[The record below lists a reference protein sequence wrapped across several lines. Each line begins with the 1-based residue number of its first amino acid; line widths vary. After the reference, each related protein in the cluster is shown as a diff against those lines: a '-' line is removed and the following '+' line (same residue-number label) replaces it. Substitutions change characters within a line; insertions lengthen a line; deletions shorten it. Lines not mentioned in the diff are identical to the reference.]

1 MNITFFK
8 GIATG
13 IILSLP
19 FGPVGL
25 YCMEKTLTEGKKDG
39 FSTALGMV
47 TSDVVYG
54 LIAFFFINQA
64 EEFILRYELFFKG
77 LVGLCLVILGIKKLR
92 APVVIK
98 KPTKINKYNIQNYFS
113 GFFLSVINVTGIVTI
128 IFISKITRQSVVG
141 DADNYLLLAGGIGTA
156 GVVSWFINVQVLTY
170 FKRFITDNLLIKLSK
185 ISSFI
190 ILTFGIAALGY
201 IIVSLI

>member
-92 APVVIK
+92 TQVIIK

-128 IFISKITRQSVVG
+128 IFIYTLLSVVG

-156 GVVSWFINVQVLTY
+156 GVISWFINVQVLTY
-170 FKRFITDNLLIKLSK
+170 FKKFVTDDLLIKLSK

-190 ILTFGIAALGY
+190 ILTFGIVALGY

>member
-92 APVVIK
+92 TPVVIK

-128 IFISKITRQSVVG
+128 IFIYTLLSVVG

-170 FKRFITDNLLIKLSK
+170 FKRFVTDDLLIKLSK

-190 ILTFGIAALGY
+190 ILTFGIVALGY

>member
-64 EEFILRYELFFKG
+64 EDFILKYELFFKG
-77 LVGLCLVILGIKKLR
+77 LVGLCLVILGIKKLKT
-92 APVVIK
+92 PVVIK
-98 KPTKINKYNIQNYFS
+98 KPTKVNEYNIQNYFS

-128 IFISKITRQSVVG
+128 IFIYTLLSVVG

-156 GVVSWFINVQVLTY
+156 GIVSWFINVQVLTY
-170 FKRFITDNLLIKLSK
+170 FKRFVTDDLLIKLSK
-185 ISSFI
+185 ISSFM

>member
-39 FSTALGMV
+39 FLTALGMV

-92 APVVIK
+92 TPVVIK

-128 IFISKITRQSVVG
+128 IFIYTLLSVVG

-156 GVVSWFINVQVLTY
+156 GVISWFINVQVLTY
-170 FKRFITDNLLIKLSK
+170 FKRFVTDDLLIKLSK

-190 ILTFGIAALGY
+190 ILTFGIIALGY
-201 IIVSLI
+201 IIVNLI

>member
-39 FSTALGMV
+39 FLTALGMV

-92 APVVIK
+92 TPVVIK

-128 IFISKITRQSVVG
+128 IFIYTLLSVVG

-156 GVVSWFINVQVLTY
+156 GVISWFINVQVLTY
-170 FKRFITDNLLIKLSK
+170 FKRFVTDDLLIKLSK

-190 ILTFGIAALGY
+190 ILTFGIIALGY

>member
-92 APVVIK
+92 TPVVIK

-128 IFISKITRQSVVG
+128 IFIYTLLSVVG

-190 ILTFGIAALGY
+190 ILTFGIVALGY

>member
-25 YCMEKTLTEGKKDG
+25 YCMEKALTEGKKDG

-92 APVVIK
+92 TPVVIK

-128 IFISKITRQSVVG
+128 IFIYTLLSVVG

-156 GVVSWFINVQVLTY
+156 GVISWFIN
-170 FKRFITDNLLIKLSK
+170 
-185 ISSFI
+185 
-190 ILTFGIAALGY
+190 
-201 IIVSLI
+201 

>member
-1 MNITFFK
+1 
-8 GIATG
+8 
-13 IILSLP
+13 
-19 FGPVGL
+19 
-25 YCMEKTLTEGKKDG
+25 MEKTLTEGKRDG

-54 LIAFFFINQA
+54 LVAFFFINQA
-64 EEFILRYELFFKG
+64 EGFILKYEFFFKA
-77 LVGLCLVILGIKKLR
+77 LVGVCLIILGIKKLKT
-92 APVVIK
+92 PVVIK
-98 KPTKINKYNIQNYFS
+98 KPTKVNKYNIQNYLS

-128 IFISKITRQSVVG
+128 IFIYTLLSVVG

-170 FKRFITDNLLIKLSK
+170 FKRFITDDLLIKLSK
-185 ISSFI
+185 LASFI

-201 IIVSLI
+201 IIVNLI

>member
-47 TSDVVYG
+47 TSDILYG
-54 LIAFFFINQA
+54 LIAFFFINRA
-64 EEFILRYELFFKG
+64 EEFILRYELFFKS
-77 LVGLCLVILGIKKLR
+77 LVGICLIILGIKKLR
-92 APVVIK
+92 TPVVIK
-98 KPTKINKYNIQNYFS
+98 KPTKVNKYNIQNFLS
-113 GFFLSVINVTGIVTI
+113 GFFLSVINVTGIITI
-128 IFISKITRQSVVG
+128 IFIYTLLSVVG

-170 FKRFITDNLLIKLSK
+170 FKKFVTDELLIKLSK
-185 ISSFI
+185 LASFI
-190 ILTFGIAALGY
+190 ILTFGIVALGY
-201 IIVSLI
+201 IVVSLI

>member
-13 IILSLP
+13 LVLSLP

-47 TSDVVYG
+47 TSDVIYG
-54 LIAFFFINQA
+54 LVAFFFVNQA
-64 EEFILRYELFFKG
+64 EDFILKYEMFFKA
-77 LVGLCLVILGIKKLR
+77 LVGVCLIFLGAKKLR
-92 APVVIK
+92 TPVVIK
-98 KPTKINKYNIQNYFS
+98 KPTKVNKYSIQNYLS

-128 IFISKITRQSVVG
+128 IFIYTLLSVVG
-141 DADNYLLLAGGIGTA
+141 DADNYILLAGGIGTA
-156 GVVSWFINVQVLTY
+156 GFVSWFINVQVLSY
-170 FKRFITDNLLIKLSK
+170 FKRFITDDLLIKLSK
-185 ISSFI
+185 ISSFT
-190 ILTFGIAALGY
+190 ILTFGIIAFGY
-201 IIVSLI
+201 ILVKFI

>member
-92 APVVIK
+92 TSVVIK

-128 IFISKITRQSVVG
+128 IFIYTLLSVVG

-156 GVVSWFINVQVLTY
+156 GVISWFINVQVLTY
-170 FKRFITDNLLIKLSK
+170 FKRFVTDDLLIKLSK

-190 ILTFGIAALGY
+190 ILTFGIIALGY

>member
-39 FSTALGMV
+39 FLTALGMV
-47 TSDVVYG
+47 TSDVIYG

-92 APVVIK
+92 TPVVIK

-128 IFISKITRQSVVG
+128 IFIYTLLSVVG

-156 GVVSWFINVQVLTY
+156 GVISWFINVQVLTY
-170 FKRFITDNLLIKLSK
+170 FKRFVTDDLLIKLSK

-190 ILTFGIAALGY
+190 ILTFGIIALGY
-201 IIVSLI
+201 IIVNLI

>member
-39 FSTALGMV
+39 FLMALGMV

-92 APVVIK
+92 TPVVIK

-128 IFISKITRQSVVG
+128 IFIYTLLSVVG

-156 GVVSWFINVQVLTY
+156 GVISWFINVQVLTY
-170 FKRFITDNLLIKLSK
+170 FKRFVTDDLLIKLSK

-190 ILTFGIAALGY
+190 ILTFGIIALGY
-201 IIVSLI
+201 IIVNLI

>member
-92 APVVIK
+92 TPVVIK

-128 IFISKITRQSVVG
+128 IFIYTLLSVVG

-190 ILTFGIAALGY
+190 ILTFGIIAFGY

>member
-54 LIAFFFINQA
+54 LIAFFFINQS

-92 APVVIK
+92 TPVVIK

-128 IFISKITRQSVVG
+128 IFIYTLLSVVG

-156 GVVSWFINVQVLTY
+156 GVISWFINVQVLTY
-170 FKRFITDNLLIKLSK
+170 FKRFVTDDLLIKLSK

-190 ILTFGIAALGY
+190 ILTFGIIALGY

>member
-54 LIAFFFINQA
+54 LIAFFFINQS

-92 APVVIK
+92 TPVVIK

-128 IFISKITRQSVVG
+128 IFIYTLLSVVG

>member
-39 FSTALGMV
+39 FLTALGMV

-92 APVVIK
+92 TPVVIK

-128 IFISKITRQSVVG
+128 IFIYTLLSVVG

-156 GVVSWFINVQVLTY
+156 GVISWFINIQVLTY
-170 FKRFITDNLLIKLSK
+170 FKRFVTDDLLIKLSK

-190 ILTFGIAALGY
+190 ILTFGIIALGY

>member
-39 FSTALGMV
+39 FLTALGMV
-47 TSDVVYG
+47 TSDVIYG

-92 APVVIK
+92 TPVVIK

-128 IFISKITRQSVVG
+128 IFIYTLLSVVG

-156 GVVSWFINVQVLTY
+156 GVISWFINVQVLTY
-170 FKRFITDNLLIKLSK
+170 FKRFVTDDLLIKLSK

-190 ILTFGIAALGY
+190 ILTFGIIALGY

>member
-8 GIATG
+8 GIVTG
-13 IILSLP
+13 LLLSLP

-47 TSDVVYG
+47 TSDVIYG

-92 APVVIK
+92 TPVVIK

-128 IFISKITRQSVVG
+128 IFIYTLLSVVG

>member
-64 EEFILRYELFFKG
+64 EEFVLRYELFFKG

-92 APVVIK
+92 TPVVIK

-128 IFISKITRQSVVG
+128 IFIYTLLSVVG

-156 GVVSWFINVQVLTY
+156 GIVSWFINVQVLTY
-170 FKRFITDNLLIKLSK
+170 FKRFVTDDLLIKLSK

-190 ILTFGIAALGY
+190 ILTFGIIALGY

>member
-77 LVGLCLVILGIKKLR
+77 LVGLCLVILGIKKLKT
-92 APVVIK
+92 PVVIK
-98 KPTKINKYNIQNYFS
+98 RPAKINKYNIQNYFS
-113 GFFLSVINVTGIVTI
+113 GFFLSIINVTGVVTI
-128 IFISKITRQSVVG
+128 IFIYTLLSVVG

-156 GVVSWFINVQVLTY
+156 GIVSWFINVQVLTY
-170 FKRFITDNLLIKLSK
+170 FKRFVTDDLLIKLSK

-190 ILTFGIAALGY
+190 ILTFGIIALGY

>member
-92 APVVIK
+92 TPVVIK

-128 IFISKITRQSVVG
+128 IFIYTLLSIVG

-156 GVVSWFINVQVLTY
+156 GVISWFINVQVLTY
-170 FKRFITDNLLIKLSK
+170 FKRFVTDDLLIKLSK

-190 ILTFGIAALGY
+190 ILTFGIIALGY

>member
-47 TSDVVYG
+47 SSDVVYG

-92 APVVIK
+92 TPVVIK

-128 IFISKITRQSVVG
+128 IFIYTLLSVVG

-156 GVVSWFINVQVLTY
+156 GVISWFINVQVLTY
-170 FKRFITDNLLIKLSK
+170 FKRFVTDDLLIKLSK

-190 ILTFGIAALGY
+190 ILTFGIIALGY

>member
-92 APVVIK
+92 TPVVIK

-128 IFISKITRQSVVG
+128 IFIYTLLSVVG

-156 GVVSWFINVQVLTY
+156 GVISWFINVQVLTY
-170 FKRFITDNLLIKLSK
+170 FKRFVTDDLLIKLSK

-190 ILTFGIAALGY
+190 ILTFGIIALGY

>member
-64 EEFILRYELFFKG
+64 EDFILKYELFFKG
-77 LVGLCLVILGIKKLR
+77 LVGLCLVILGIKKLKT
-92 APVVIK
+92 PVVIK
-98 KPTKINKYNIQNYFS
+98 KPTKVNEYNIQNYFS

-128 IFISKITRQSVVG
+128 IFIYTLLSVVG

-156 GVVSWFINVQVLTY
+156 GIVSWFINVQVLTY
-170 FKRFITDNLLIKLSK
+170 FKRFVTDDLLIKLSK
-185 ISSFI
+185 ISSFM
-190 ILTFGIAALGY
+190 ILTFGIVALGY

>member
-13 IILSLP
+13 IILSFP

-92 APVVIK
+92 TPVVIK

-128 IFISKITRQSVVG
+128 IFIYTLLSIVG

-156 GVVSWFINVQVLTY
+156 GVISWFINVQVLTY
-170 FKRFITDNLLIKLSK
+170 FKRFVTDDLLIKLSK

-190 ILTFGIAALGY
+190 ILTFGIIALGY